1 MKHLEHCLCIYS
13 AITKKKN
20 HAIEKKEQLKLCT
33 ICFRLYKLR
42 DGSFVLN
49 RSSFV

>member
-20 HAIEKKEQLKLCT
+20 HAIEKKKQL
-33 ICFRLYKLR
+33 RR
-42 DGSFVLN
+42 PAVSVQ
-49 RSSFV
+49 